1 MHTLMIKKKKTHKKQ
16 KTRCNRTFPHHIAAA
31 STPMKGRFSV
41 LPEKNIITNYIIFL
55 GSCLY
60 QGLLRHFN
68 LLPQSMIY
76 LKILFSAM
84 NITSLCENYQF
95 IFPCTKYLAKKQS
108 PYVL

>member
-1 MHTLMIKKKKTHKKQ
+1 MHSLKKKKKKNTKNEKTH
-16 KTRCNRTFPHHIAAA
+16 CNRTFPHHIAAA
-31 STPMKGRFSV
+31 STPMKERFSV

-68 LLPQSMIY
+68 LLPQSTIY
-76 LKILFSAM
+76 LKILFTAM

-95 IFPCTKYLAKKQS
+95 IFP
-108 PYVL
+108 